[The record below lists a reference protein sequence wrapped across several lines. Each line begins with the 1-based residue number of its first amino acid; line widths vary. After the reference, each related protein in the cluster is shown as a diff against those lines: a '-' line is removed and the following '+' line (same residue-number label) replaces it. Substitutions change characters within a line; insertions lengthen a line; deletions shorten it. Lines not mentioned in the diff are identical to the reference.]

1 MGKIQKFLY
10 RSDELGVLSRSL
22 NNMTNDLQQ
31 RTQRA
36 ENSSADL
43 AHEIRNPLASLK
55 GASELLDS
63 TTDKIERIKLI
74 KIPKSRC

>member
-1 MGKIQKFLY
+1 
-10 RSDELGVLSRSL
+10 
-22 NNMTNDLQQ
+22 MTKNLQQ

-43 AHEIRNPLASLK
+43 LMKSVIHCIFK

-63 TTDKIERIKLI
+63 TKIKL
-74 KIPKSRC
+74 KDQN

>member
-1 MGKIQKFLY
+1 
-10 RSDELGVLSRSL
+10 
-22 NNMTNDLQQ
+22 MTKNLQQ

-55 GASELLDS
+55 GASELLDN
-63 TTDKIERIKLI
+63 TNDKTEREKLI
-74 KIPKSRC
+74 KILRHDLERI